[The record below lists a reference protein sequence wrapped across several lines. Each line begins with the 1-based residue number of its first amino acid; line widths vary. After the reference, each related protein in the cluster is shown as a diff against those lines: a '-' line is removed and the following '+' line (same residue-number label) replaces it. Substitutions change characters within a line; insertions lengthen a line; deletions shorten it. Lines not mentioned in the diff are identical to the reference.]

1 MKNEIE
7 TKCWKICFYSLIEK
21 FRQAIKMERF
31 QSSDSSIMLT
41 KFYDFLDKAEEFYKL
56 MIVQMDKDSENVGEK
71 FKTPRWFRCVD
82 CLGDIAR
89 YRWSYSVDD
98 LEFSRDSLADIA
110 SSWYLMGLKLNPTNG
125 IYQ

>member
-1 MKNEIE
+1 
-7 TKCWKICFYSLIEK
+7 
-21 FRQAIKMERF
+21 
-31 QSSDSSIMLT
+31 MLT

-56 MIVQMDKDSENVGEK
+56 MIIQMDKDLDEK
-71 FKTPRWFRCVD
+71 SKTPRWFRCVD

-125 IYQ
+125 IYQWLPQS